1 MVWAGLAGVLL
12 VLPGC
17 PATLLGSKPAAP
29 TPNKSYTDDGMAYH
43 PVKTLLRVKATVYR
57 EHTVTLKKEWR
68 SLSNEEALNKTV
80 RIAACNGSASLVQT
94 ADQNCSLF
102 LKFEKSAWADNAFKI
117 KASESG
123 VLTSVNTQQTGK
135 AGEMIVNT
143 AKFAAGALAVAGMA
157 TGQFYLAVPA
167 AIAAGAG
174 AVKLDAA
181 SEGMAF
187 RFYTVPLP
195 RLDQITMPEEQQYF
209 HRVEGE
215 RERQWIRIGSLEKDR
230 NAIQTSLDRRR
241 EAYWAASKD
250 DYKNAKEKMAV
261 CEKSLASATSKLET
275 EMNDYLRRY
284 NAFLLQTGLAGPVV
298 KAASYERYFELDQL
312 PLSTSVDCA
321 GVDLQNLYKPVGDF
335 LKKTGVV
342 VAVCGAPES
351 IVQKTSLFKLEPA
364 VEFDDKS
371 RVCYRPKD
379 PIILHVYADIDSIVG
394 SDGKAKAEAPDL
406 LDDLASVS
414 EEPGL
419 VAFRKKPL
427 LCVAAEGA
435 AFSSHNVTLVYTN
448 GALTEFSADSKSSA
462 EAASKAGADSMDG
475 FLKAYMSQ
483 VNSAAAMQ
491 SNLLDLTKKSGDTAL
506 LALQN
511 KKLMIEEQLAAAGA
525 AEAKQLE
532 LEKEMLDKLIDI
544 AKKRKEYD
552 DAIEALSG
560 TGAP

>member
-1 MVWAGLAGVLL
+1 MKKRGSWSSWMVWAGLAGVLL

-17 PATLLGSKPAAP
+17 PATLLGSKPAASVP
-29 TPNKSYTDDGMAYH
+29 SKSYTDDGMAYH
-43 PVKTLLRVKATVYR
+43 PVKTLLRVKAVVYR

-68 SLSNEEALNKTV
+68 SLGNEGALNKTV
-80 RIAACNGSASLVQT
+80 RVAACNGSASLVQT
-94 ADQNCSLF
+94 VDQNCSLF

-123 VLTSVNTQQTGK
+123 VLTSVNTQQTDK

-167 AIAAGAG
+167 GVAGA
-174 AVKLDAA
+174 AA
-181 SEGMAF
+181 FEV
-187 RFYTVPLP
+187 YTVPLP
-195 RLDQITMPEEQQYF
+195 QLEQSTMPEEQQYF
-209 HRVEGE
+209 HRREKE
-215 RERQWIRIGSLEKDR
+215 RNSQWSKVKELERGRKVAQLILK
-230 NAIQTSLDRRR
+230 AQQ
-241 EAYWAASKD
+241 EAYLSSSKD
-250 DYKNAKEKMAV
+250 DYKNAKEKMEV

-284 NAFLLQTGLAGPVV
+284 NAFLLQSGLSGPVV

-379 PIILHVYADIDSIVG
+379 PIILHVYADIDSIVV

-406 LDDLASVS
+406 MDDLASVS

>member
-1 MVWAGLAGVLL
+1 MKKRGSWLSWMVWAGLAGVLL

-167 AIAAGAG
+167 GVAGA
-174 AVKLDAA
+174 AA
-181 SEGMAF
+181 FEV
-187 RFYTVPLP
+187 YTVPLP
-195 RLDQITMPEEQQYF
+195 QLEQSTMPEEQQYF
-209 HRVEGE
+209 HRREKE
-215 RERQWIRIGSLEKDR
+215 RNSQWSKVKELERGRKVAQLILK
-230 NAIQTSLDRRR
+230 AQQ
-241 EAYWAASKD
+241 EAYLSSSKD
-250 DYKNAKEKMAV
+250 DYKNAKEKMEV

-406 LDDLASVS
+406 MDDLASVS

-462 EAASKAGADSMDG
+462 EAVSKAGADSMDG

-560 TGAP
+560 TGVP